1 MPYNENKKAT
11 DIITTPTPA
20 TTTGTVATTTT
31 TAIATT
37 AATTTAVAAAKHRER
52 IENAT
57 GGLPF
62 LCFDLLYNRVLP
74 GPRGKENALTICD
87 YITSMKSEINPSDR
101 YKRYW

>member
-1 MPYNENKKAT
+1 MVYNENKKAT
-11 DIITTPTPA
+11 DII
-20 TTTGTVATTTT
+20 TTTT

-37 AATTTAVAAAKHRER
+37 AATTTAVAAKHRER

-57 GGLPF
+57 GELPF

>member
-1 MPYNENKKAT
+1 MTEAT
-11 DIITTPTPA
+11 YTTPTPV
-20 TTTGTVATTTT
+20 TTAT
-31 TAIATT
+31 TAIATAAT
-37 AATTTAVAAAKHRER
+37 ATTTAGSSSSSTLSPHVIDNMAIIKQR

-57 GGLPF
+57 EGLPSR
-62 LCFDLLYNRVLP
+62 CFNLLYNRVLP